1 MRSWYNERNEVDN
14 MQDIAQFEND
24 PDFIASYEVVQD
36 VFKDEYFELSER
48 DLKEL
53 TKEIMDTC
61 VSVGGD
67 YDEENVRFF
76 AQEMINKGF
85 YSRFKRIRGDFDY

>member
-1 MRSWYNERNEVDN
+1 MMIDLEEL
-14 MQDIAQFEND
+14 END
-24 PDFIASYEVVQD
+24 PDFVTSYEVVQD
-36 VFKDEYFELSER
+36 VFKDEYFDMSEQ

-61 VSVGGD
+61 ISVGGD
-67 YDEENVRFF
+67 LDQENIRFY
-76 AQEMINKGF
+76 AQEMINRGF

>member
-1 MRSWYNERNEVDN
+1 MTDLTELEK
-14 MQDIAQFEND
+14 D
-24 PDFIASYEVVQD
+24 PDFQRSYQVVQD
-36 VFKDEYFELSER
+36 VFADEYMELSVQEM
-48 DLKEL
+48 KEL

-61 VSVGGD
+61 IAAGGD
-67 YDEENVRFF
+67 YDEENIRFF